1 MTTSTAAGSRRVDFA
16 LTLLLELLE
25 QTPVGGKL
33 KPERE
38 LAAQFGV
45 SRRVIRDALD
55 QLETQGRVAR
65 TPGRGTIVLD
75 VAPLVPSTVLTPEA
89 SFSNDIT
96 TFHVPDAVLL
106 GSSPIELMD
115 ARLVLEPALAAA
127 AAMRASSQDIQKM
140 LEYVELGRQAKSP
153 QEWEKWDS
161 ALHQLIG
168 DSTHNQLLQYFYQ
181 VLSAARSQTEWGLL
195 RQQSLNPKN
204 QHFYSEQHAAIL
216 AAIQAR
222 DPRQAAENM
231 RIHLHT
237 VKRTLIEGLEL

>member
-1 MTTSTAAGSRRVDFA
+1 MTTFTAAGSRRVDFA
-16 LTLLLELLE
+16 LGLLLELLE
-25 QTPVGGKL
+25 QTPVGAKL

-55 QLETQGRVAR
+55 QLETQGRLAR
-65 TPGRGTIVLD
+65 TPGRGTVVLD
-75 VAPLVPSTVLTPEA
+75 VAPFGPIPEA
-89 SFSNDIT
+89 AVSSAPFQI
-96 TFHVPDAVLL
+96 PDAVLL

-140 LEYVELGRQAKSP
+140 LQYVELGRQAQSP

-161 ALHQLIG
+161 ALHQLIA

-181 VLSAARSQTEWGLL
+181 VLSAARAQTEWGRL

-216 AAIQAR
+216 TAIQSR
-222 DPRQAAENM
+222 DARQAAENM
-231 RIHLHT
+231 RAHLHT